1 MQIIAVLIKM
11 TNKTVENYV
20 LLCYDKYI
28 QIDLFRR
35 ETMAKF
41 IKSTLGRVALIAV
54 VLVLIIGAVSFRM
67 KQNEL
72 AEKAA
77 VLEEQKNTLQNHVD
91 EMKTD
96 LESPFDEEYVAKI
109 AKDKLGLRYP
119 QEIVYYGNDN

>member
-28 QIDLFRR
+28 QIELFGR

>member
-28 QIDLFRR
+28 QIDLFGR

-54 VLVLIIGAVSFRM
+54 VLVLVIGAVSFRM

>member
-1 MQIIAVLIKM
+1 
-11 TNKTVENYV
+11 
-20 LLCYDKYI
+20 
-28 QIDLFRR
+28 
-35 ETMAKF
+35 MAKF

>member
-28 QIDLFRR
+28 QIDLLGR

-41 IKSTLGRVALIAV
+41 TKSTLGRVALIAV

-77 VLEEQKNTLQNHVD
+77 VLEEQKNTLQN
-91 EMKTD
+91 
-96 LESPFDEEYVAKI
+96 
-109 AKDKLGLRYP
+109 
-119 QEIVYYGNDN
+119 QIVKGID

>member
-28 QIDLFRR
+28 QIDLYGR

>member
-28 QIDLFRR
+28 QIDLFGR

>member
-28 QIDLFRR
+28 QIDLLGR